1 MNTKEFD
8 YSSFE
13 TEALSKL
20 QSGEPLLGS
29 KGVLTPLIKRIVEAS
44 LEGEISEHL
53 SDKRGQ
59 NRRNGKTRK
68 TVKSSYG
75 SFELETPRD
84 RAGSFEPQ
92 LVSKRQTTLND
103 EIDAKVLSLY
113 SMGMSYGDIS
123 SWLQEMY
130 GVEMSKGTL
139 TAITDKVNTEVTEWQ
154 TRPLESVYPFLWLD
168 AIHFKVK
175 EDGRYISKAVYCV
188 IGFTMEGQKE
198 VLGMYIGENETSRF
212 WLEVLTDLQQRGV
225 TDILIACIDN
235 LTGFK
240 EAIQSIYSQT
250 EVQLCIVHQVRNS
263 LRYVASADQKE
274 FMRDLKEVYRAA
286 SKSSAEARL
295 EALNDKWGSKYPM
308 VIRSWKNN
316 WPELSNYFSY
326 AEDIRRIIYTTNPIE
341 SYHRQL
347 RKVTKTKGVFP
358 NDKALLKLL
367 YLAQQRIS
375 AKWNMPARNW
385 ALTLSQLAIMFED
398 RVPLKL

>member
-103 EIDAKVLSLY
+103 EIDAKILSLY

-139 TAITDKVNTEVTEWQ
+139 TAITDKVNTEVIEWQ

-347 RKVTKTKGVFP
+347 RKVTKTKGAVSYTHLR
-358 NDKALLKLL
+358 AHET
-367 YLAQQRIS
+367 S
-375 AKWNMPARNW
+375 
-385 ALTLSQLAIMFED
+385 
-398 RVPLKL
+398 

>member
-103 EIDAKVLSLY
+103 EIDAKILSLY

-139 TAITDKVNTEVTEWQ
+139 TAITDKVNTEVIEWQ

-198 VLGMYIGENETSRF
+198 VLGMYIGENLS
-212 WLEVLTDLQQRGV
+212 
-225 TDILIACIDN
+225 LIHI
-235 LTGFK
+235 
-240 EAIQSIYSQT
+240 
-250 EVQLCIVHQVRNS
+250 
-263 LRYVASADQKE
+263 
-274 FMRDLKEVYRAA
+274 
-286 SKSSAEARL
+286 
-295 EALNDKWGSKYPM
+295 
-308 VIRSWKNN
+308 
-316 WPELSNYFSY
+316 
-326 AEDIRRIIYTTNPIE
+326 
-341 SYHRQL
+341 
-347 RKVTKTKGVFP
+347 
-358 NDKALLKLL
+358 
-367 YLAQQRIS
+367 
-375 AKWNMPARNW
+375 
-385 ALTLSQLAIMFED
+385 
-398 RVPLKL
+398 

>member
-103 EIDAKVLSLY
+103 EIDAKILSLY

-139 TAITDKVNTEVTEWQ
+139 TAITDKVNTEV
-154 TRPLESVYPFLWLD
+154 
-168 AIHFKVK
+168 
-175 EDGRYISKAVYCV
+175 
-188 IGFTMEGQKE
+188 
-198 VLGMYIGENETSRF
+198 
-212 WLEVLTDLQQRGV
+212 
-225 TDILIACIDN
+225 
-235 LTGFK
+235 
-240 EAIQSIYSQT
+240 
-250 EVQLCIVHQVRNS
+250 
-263 LRYVASADQKE
+263 
-274 FMRDLKEVYRAA
+274 
-286 SKSSAEARL
+286 
-295 EALNDKWGSKYPM
+295 
-308 VIRSWKNN
+308 
-316 WPELSNYFSY
+316 
-326 AEDIRRIIYTTNPIE
+326 IE
-341 SYHRQL
+341 SGKPGH
-347 RKVTKTKGVFP
+347 
-358 NDKALLKLL
+358 
-367 YLAQQRIS
+367 
-375 AKWNMPARNW
+375 
-385 ALTLSQLAIMFED
+385 
-398 RVPLKL
+398 